1 MSRLTRRALLFG
13 SGVAL
18 GGIATKYF
26 PAEKISTGPSYP
38 DVLISSPSMG
48 SILNDASQLNPTRV
62 AKHLVMNS
70 NPQGRFI
77 SKLQLEIV
85 EARNADR
92 PFSISAARHSMG
104 GQSLPNGGTAVTL
117 DQDWLEFDTASMTYR
132 VAAGMRWNK
141 IIPRLDKIGFSP
153 KIMQSNNDFGVASTF
168 CVNAHGW
175 PVPFSAFGSTVR
187 SFKLM
192 LPDGELV
199 TCSRNENSELF
210 KMTMGGYG
218 LSGAVTELEIEMVP
232 NLRLTPKFK
241 LISAVEFGNKFVST
255 LENDPGIKMA
265 YGRLDVTIDSFLEEA
280 LMVTYSPTTN
290 QDLLPSVSAPGFL
303 TTASR
308 SMLRNQLDSDR
319 MKSLRWFIEAKIGP
333 EIGSGEITRNTLRN
347 EPVSV
352 IADNDPFRT
361 DILHEYFISAERFP
375 EFIKACRNVI
385 PTSYQQ
391 LLNITLRYVDSDMD
405 SVLSY
410 ATEPRIAAVML
421 FSQEM
426 SKRAEADMARM
437 TSNLIE
443 YVIDLGGTYY
453 LPYRLHATNRQFQSG
468 YPSAFEFAERKR
480 SHDPDLLFRN
490 ALWDKYLAALG

>member
-1 MSRLTRRALLFG
+1 
-13 SGVAL
+13 
-18 GGIATKYF
+18 
-26 PAEKISTGPSYP
+26 
-38 DVLISSPSMG
+38 
-48 SILNDASQLNPTRV
+48 
-62 AKHLVMNS
+62 
-70 NPQGRFI
+70 
-77 SKLQLEIV
+77 
-85 EARNADR
+85 
-92 PFSISAARHSMG
+92 
-104 GQSLPNGGTAVTL
+104 
-117 DQDWLEFDTASMTYR
+117 
-132 VAAGMRWNK
+132 
-141 IIPRLDKIGFSP
+141 
-153 KIMQSNNDFGVASTF
+153 MQSNNDFGVASTF

-199 TCSRNENSELF
+199 TCSRNENSGLF

>member
-1 MSRLTRRALLFG
+1 M
-13 SGVAL
+13 
-18 GGIATKYF
+18 
-26 PAEKISTGPSYP
+26 
-38 DVLISSPSMG
+38 
-48 SILNDASQLNPTRV
+48 
-62 AKHLVMNS
+62 
-70 NPQGRFI
+70 
-77 SKLQLEIV
+77 
-85 EARNADR
+85 
-92 PFSISAARHSMG
+92 
-104 GQSLPNGGTAVTL
+104 
-117 DQDWLEFDTASMTYR
+117 
-132 VAAGMRWNK
+132 
-141 IIPRLDKIGFSP
+141 
-153 KIMQSNNDFGVASTF
+153 
-168 CVNAHGW
+168 
-175 PVPFSAFGSTVR
+175 
-187 SFKLM
+187 
-192 LPDGELV
+192 
-199 TCSRNENSELF
+199 
-210 KMTMGGYG
+210 
-218 LSGAVTELEIEMVP
+218 
-232 NLRLTPKFK
+232 
-241 LISAVEFGNKFVST
+241 
-255 LENDPGIKMA
+255 
-265 YGRLDVTIDSFLEEA
+265 
-280 LMVTYSPTTN
+280 
-290 QDLLPSVSAPGFL
+290 
-303 TTASR
+303 
-308 SMLRNQLDSDR
+308 
-319 MKSLRWFIEAKIGP
+319 
-333 EIGSGEITRNTLRN
+333 
-347 EPVSV
+347 SV